1 MPLEKGKTQKTISSN
16 IKTLM
21 KEGRPQKQA
30 IAIAL
35 STAGKSNKMKKAKG
49 GKLKDTT
56 ARPTMVG
63 GKNKGYGEARNDVR
77 LAGGGMPTSVG
88 LARAAQ
94 MSGRTMPKTGAPQVM
109 RAKGGKVMSRG
120 VAQRGFGKEVR

>member
-1 MPLEKGKTQKTISSN
+1 MPLAKGSAQKNVSQN

-49 GKLKDTT
+49 GNLKDTA

-63 GKNKGYGEARNDVR
+63 GKDKGYGAARNEVR
-77 LAGGGMPTSVG
+77 LAMGGAPALTG
-88 LARAAQ
+88 LDRAAQ
-94 MSGRTMPKTGAPQVM
+94 MSGRTMPTTGSRPTGLK
-109 RAKGGKVMSRG
+109 KGGKVSSRG

>member
-1 MPLEKGKTQKTISSN
+1 MPLEKGKAQKTVSQN

-21 KEGRPQKQA
+21 KEGRSQKQA
-30 IAIAL
+30 VAIAL
-35 STAGKSNKMKKAKG
+35 STAGKSKMKKAKG
-49 GKLKDTT
+49 GPMTDQKDTA

-63 GKNKGYGEARNDVR
+63 GKNKGYGEARNEVR
-77 LAGGGMPTSVG
+77 
-88 LARAAQ
+88 
-94 MSGRTMPKTGAPQVM
+94 

>member
-1 MPLEKGKTQKTISSN
+1 MPLEKGKTQKTVSSN

-35 STAGKSNKMKKAKG
+35 STAGKSNKMKKKAKG
-49 GKLKDTT
+49 GLMMAPTKDTA

-63 GKNKGYGEARNDVR
+63 GKNKGYGEARNEIR
-77 LAGGGMPTSVG
+77 
-88 LARAAQ
+88 
-94 MSGRTMPKTGAPQVM
+94 K
-109 RAKGGKVMSRG
+109 AKGGKVMSRG